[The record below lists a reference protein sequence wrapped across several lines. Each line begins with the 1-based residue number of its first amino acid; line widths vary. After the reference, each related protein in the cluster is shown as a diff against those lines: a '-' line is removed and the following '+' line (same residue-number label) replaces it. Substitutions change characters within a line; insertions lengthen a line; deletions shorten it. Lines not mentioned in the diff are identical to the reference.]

1 MFLLTLPGLYHYCLV
16 IKARADGWN
25 YLGKAEEYHSR
36 ERRKL
41 IQPYFQTALDHIYT
55 VASFVITKQKTQP
68 TTQTNKNNNK
78 RKYEWLVKNLATTE
92 KAWKLKFW
100 WIFPFFPSACFTS
113 YKSIRESWFT
123 FLPCPCLK
131 ETPPEYQ
138 GKDSLNY
145 YGIVTLFS
153 KLELGAH
160 WKPWRFV

>member
-1 MFLLTLPGLYHYCLV
+1 MNNSILVEQFCTQGSLPAVKGFRYLHIHVLWGSMFLLTLPGLYHYCLV

-41 IQPYFQTALDHIYT
+41 IQPYFQTALDDIYT

-78 RKYEWLVKNLATTE
+78 RKYEWLVKNLETTE

-100 WIFPFFPSACFTS
+100 WIFPFSHLHA
-113 YKSIRESWFT
+113 
-123 FLPCPCLK
+123 LPVINLS
-131 ETPPEYQ
+131 E
-138 GKDSLNY
+138 D
-145 YGIVTLFS
+145 
-153 KLELGAH
+153 LGSH
-160 WKPWRFV
+160 FFHVLV